1 MTRFVI
7 YTDDIKNIQEL
18 EQLLRKAVLA
28 RKEWPLVQ
36 TYAGEENF
44 PAYLQFVR
52 QNPYLIMVA
61 VATGLE
67 GRRKAMRIREI
78 NWEAR
83 MLWFSD
89 KSNET
94 AADSIGITA
103 FGLLPASM
111 KEVEFALDACN
122 VCSDASDAADVRA
135 FV

>member
-7 YTDDIKNIQEL
+7 YTDDRKDIQEL

-28 RKEWPLVQ
+28 RREWPLVQ
-36 TYAGEENF
+36 TYVGDENF
-44 PAYLQFVR
+44 RAYLQFVR

-61 VATGLE
+61 AVTGPE
-67 GRRKAMRIREI
+67 GRQKAMRIREI

-94 AADSIGITA
+94 VADSIGITA

-111 KEVEFALDACN
+111 KEMESALDACQLFSN
-122 VCSDASDAADVRA
+122 ALASDSRA
-135 FV
+135 LV